1 MNALPQ
7 ASAPLKIVIVG
18 SVAAGTSAAAKAR
31 RNTETAQITVY
42 ERDHDISYSG
52 CGLPYFVGG
61 EVADI
66 DELTPRDP
74 AWFKARYDVD
84 VRTGHEVVA
93 IDADARTVTV
103 RDLSTGRTFVDPYD
117 ELVLATGVRA
127 VVPPI
132 PGADATGVFSVR
144 TPTDARAIRAWIED
158 SESRGRPVRHAVVVG
173 AGYIGLEMTEQLVAR
188 GLTVT
193 VVEALDH
200 AMPRMDAD
208 MSARVDAELRRHGVD
223 LRLGALVVGIA
234 SDDDGVVGVQVE
246 GDVRAEGDGGPE
258 HVDAELV
265 IVSVGVRPSTDLAVG
280 AGVRLGPT
288 GAVAVDRRQRT
299 NVEHVWAVGD
309 VAESF
314 HVITGEPV
322 WVPLGSTANKM
333 GRIAGD
339 AMTGGPLEHRGILGT
354 SIVRV
359 FDLGVAQTGF
369 TEDQARAAGYDVEV
383 LHNIKPDRPEYLGGK
398 PLVIKAVADRAT
410 GRLLGAQAIG
420 ASGADKRIDVLATA
434 ITYGADVADL
444 FHLDLAYAPTYAT
457 TKDPVHYTGMALTNA
472 IHGQAPL
479 VTPAELDRR
488 RADGERIQVVDVR
501 SAKDR
506 AKSAVPDSV
515 HIPLAELRQRAR
527 ELDPTL
533 PTVTYCNKGVTG
545 NAGQNVLR
553 NLGFADVAN
562 LSGGNQNYQQNL
574 RSNHLENRMP
584 ETSTPNAAPPSA
596 KPTALFVCV
605 HNAGRSQ
612 MAAGFLRALSDGAVE
627 VRSAGSMPA
636 DQINPMAV
644 EAMLEVGI
652 DIRDEKPKILTNDA
666 VEASDAVITMGCG
679 DACPYYPGKNYQ
691 DWELDDPAGQG
702 LDAVRPIR
710 DEIER
715 RVRGLLAEL
724 GVQPAA

>member
-1 MNALPQ
+1 MNAQ
-7 ASAPLKIVIVG
+7 TSASPPLKIVIVG

-31 RNTETAQITVY
+31 RNTETARITVY

-74 AWFKARYDVD
+74 SWFKDRYDVD

-93 IDADARTVTV
+93 VDVDARTVTV
-103 RDLSTGRTFVDPYD
+103 RDLATGRTFVDPYD

-132 PGADATGVFSVR
+132 PGVDATGVFSVR

-158 SESRGRPVRHAVVVG
+158 GESRGRPVRHAVVVG
-173 AGYIGLEMTEQLVAR
+173 AGYIGLEMAEQLVAR

-193 VVEALDH
+193 VVEAAEH
-200 AMPRMDAD
+200 SMPRMDAD
-208 MSARVDAELRRHGVD
+208 MSARVDAELREHGVD
-223 LRLGALVVGIA
+223 LRLATQVVGIEA
-234 SDDDGVVGVQVE
+234 DDDGVAGVRVE
-246 GDVRAEGDGGPE
+246 GGRI
-258 HVDAELV
+258 DAELV
-265 IVSVGVRPSTDLAVG
+265 VVSVGVRPNVELAER

-288 GAVAVDRRQRT
+288 GAIAVDRRMRT
-299 NVEHVWAVGD
+299 SVDHVWAVGD

-369 TEDQARAAGYDVEV
+369 TEEQARAAGYDIEV
-383 LHNIKPDRPEYLGGK
+383 LHNIKPDRAEYLGGS
-398 PLVIKAVADRAT
+398 PLVTKAVADRAT
-410 GRLLGAQAIG
+410 GRLLGAQVIG
-420 ASGADKRIDVLATA
+420 ASGADKRVDVMATA

-444 FHLDLAYAPTYAT
+444 FHLDLAYSPTYST

-472 IHGQAPL
+472 VHGQAPL
-479 VTPAELDRR
+479 VGPAELDRR

-515 HIPLAELRQRAR
+515 HIPLAELRMRSG
-527 ELDPTL
+527 ELDPAL

-562 LSGGNQNYQQNL
+562 LSGGNQNYQQH
-574 RSNHLENRMP
+574 HL
-584 ETSTPNAAPPSA
+584 
-596 KPTALFVCV
+596 PTA
-605 HNAGRSQ
+605 
-612 MAAGFLRALSDGAVE
+612 RATQE
-627 VRSAGSMPA
+627 
-636 DQINPMAV
+636 NPH
-644 EAMLEVGI
+644 
-652 DIRDEKPKILTNDA
+652 D
-666 VEASDAVITMGCG
+666 
-679 DACPYYPGKNYQ
+679 
-691 DWELDDPAGQG
+691 
-702 LDAVRPIR
+702 
-710 DEIER
+710 
-715 RVRGLLAEL
+715 
-724 GVQPAA
+724 